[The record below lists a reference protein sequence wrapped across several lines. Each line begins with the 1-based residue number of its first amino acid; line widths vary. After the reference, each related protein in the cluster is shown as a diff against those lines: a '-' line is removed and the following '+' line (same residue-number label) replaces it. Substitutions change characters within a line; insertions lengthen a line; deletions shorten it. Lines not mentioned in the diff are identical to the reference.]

1 MGNYDVIVVG
11 AGHNGL
17 VSAVYLARAGYNVL
31 VLERNNQIG
40 GAVQSGEIT
49 RPGFIH
55 DLWSTN
61 QNLFLA
67 SPVYQ
72 ELKDDLE
79 RHGLTYANS
88 RNPYCCAFPDGTSL
102 QVYSDNEKT
111 LDQLRQHNPAD
122 AEGWTALYEHF
133 QNFQKSLLP
142 LYATPLPSGKAGIK
156 LGQALASVGFAE
168 LVRLAR
174 ILASST
180 RQLGLEYFDS
190 REARTLLA
198 TWGMHMDFGPDVP
211 GGAMFPF
218 LETFSDME
226 EGMNLAQGSAS
237 KMPQA
242 LAGLAQEYGA
252 EIRTQAEVRRI
263 ISENG
268 RATAVELMTGE
279 HIAANRAVIANLT
292 PDVLF
297 KGLLRD
303 VPLSNQV
310 QRDVD
315 NYVYGPGT
323 MMVHLALKG
332 KPNWR
337 GNPDMQDFAYVHI
350 APYVETLAQTYNDS
364 INGILPAD
372 PLLIVGQTTAVDPTR
387 TPGPD
392 DHILWIQVRTLPSQ
406 IRGDARNEI
415 HDRDWDG
422 AKEPFTQR
430 VLHKLDHYAP
440 GIRDQI
446 LAMTVYSPK
455 DLERHNP
462 NLVGGDSIGGS
473 FHLRQN
479 FLFRPFPNYSNYRMP
494 LEQLYMVG
502 AGTWPGPGTNA
513 TSGYLC
519 AQDILN
525 SHSLTKTLVTGAA
538 VGGAAIATGMAVK
551 KLTEGGDDGHR
562 D

>member
-1 MGNYDVIVVG
+1 MSSYDVIVVG

-17 VSAVYLARAGYNVL
+17 VAALYLARAGYNVL
-31 VLERNNQIG
+31 VLERNRQIG

-67 SPVYQ
+67 SPVYK
-72 ELKDDLE
+72 ELKDDLA
-79 RHGLTYANS
+79 RHGLKYANS
-88 RNPYCCAFPDGTSL
+88 PNPYCCAFPNGTSL
-102 QVYSDNEKT
+102 QVYSDTDKT
-111 LDQLRQHNPAD
+111 LNQLRQHNPAD
-122 AEGWTALYEHF
+122 AEGWTALYDHF
-133 QNFQKSLLP
+133 HQFQKALLP
-142 LYATPLPSGKAGIK
+142 LYATPLPSGQAGIK
-156 LGQALASVGFAE
+156 LGQALTSVGFAE

-180 RQLGLEYFDS
+180 RQLGLEFFDS
-190 REARTLLA
+190 REVRTLVA

-226 EGMNLAQGSAS
+226 EGMNVAQGGAA

-242 LAGLAQEYGA
+242 LASLAKEHQA
-252 EIRTQAEVRRI
+252 EIRTEAEVARI
-263 ISENG
+263 IEENG
-268 RATAVELMTGE
+268 RAIAVELTSGE
-279 HIAANRAVIANLT
+279 RIGATRAIIGNLT

-297 KGLLRD
+297 KRLLGD
-303 VPLSNQV
+303 VPISKQV
-310 QRDVD
+310 QRYVKS
-315 NYVYGPGT
+315 YVYGPGT

-332 KPNWR
+332 QPNWQ
-337 GNPDMQDFAYVHI
+337 GHPDMKDFAYVHI
-350 APYVETLAQTYNDS
+350 APYVENLAQTYNDS

-372 PLLIVGQTTAVDPTR
+372 PLLIVGQTSAVDPTR
-387 TPGPD
+387 TPGPN

-406 IRGDARNEI
+406 IQGDARGEI
-415 HDRDWDG
+415 QGRDWDEV
-422 AKEPFTQR
+422 KEPFTQR

-446 LAMTVYSPK
+446 LDMTVYSPK

-519 AQDILN
+519 AQEILN
-525 SHSLTKTLVTGAA
+525 SHSLTKTLMTGAA

-551 KLTEGGDDGHR
+551 KLTEGGHDGDR